1 MRAILLSV
9 LGLTIGCTSMAGC
22 TSSRWAW
29 QSPLVA
35 KSKSAPASSE
45 PSDKAGDTKTA
56 DATAKPD
63 SKDSTKSA
71 TPANTA
77 STNSATDSPFKSSR
91 MTDSNSAP
99 PVAPEKKEI
108 AGGSDDPGGFGKPA
122 MEKSV
127 SEMSDNKLASGS
139 LTPETLLLIN
149 QELQDA
155 TAAERQ
161 EWYEQLKKV
170 DPSLIPDIL
179 RVRRMSLQ
187 ASTNSPSMPTEAQ
200 RLAAAGPQHVPQ
212 PEALNRAP
220 ANSVSMTPPAA
231 NAIVPAGY
239 QGAVNEQTLLTAGY
253 THDPSQHEPIEHAVY
268 REDLSATGSN
278 RPIVLQNH
286 EFTPPAGT
294 SSGPTTSGPQR
305 LTPAP
310 QAQPAGVSWPP
321 TRVEAPPAPP
331 SGLGNVATGFVQN
344 VVNLVPGRNGQA
356 TTANLPAASPNIPP
370 GTNDASQD
378 WRTALEQTI
387 GLLEQRLSAMPPATT
402 PEAKQE
408 LLKLHTSLR
417 MLYLIGNH
425 QERALTAIPGIEPAE
440 QEFWQQLMWGTMNA
454 LDVEHMPL
462 AKDRATQT
470 MAQLNSA
477 IRRLQEQADL
487 QVRHVTF
494 CQQIVGFGNYEKLAR
509 SEFSPGQEVL
519 MYADIDNFKSDPT
532 ADGQYRTLLRSTIE
546 LMSPSGEI
554 RKRIDFP
561 ATEDTCSTYRR
572 DYFHNYQFRI
582 PERMPLGPHVL
593 KLTVFDELSGK
604 MNSYSL
610 NFVVK

>member
-1 MRAILLSV
+1 MRAILLLLV
-9 LGLTIGCTSMAGC
+9 GLTACLTMAAGC
-22 TSSRWAW
+22 SSTRWAW
-29 QSPLVA
+29 QSPIVA
-35 KSKSAPASSE
+35 APKPTTETSKE
-45 PSDKAGDTKTA
+45 TDTKTSESLA
-56 DATAKPD
+56 KTDTGSKTEPQTSDKTAGT
-63 SKDSTKSA
+63 TK
-71 TPANTA
+71 TPPET
-77 STNSATDSPFKSSR
+77 PFKSSR
-91 MTDSNSAP
+91 DGESKSVAGT
-99 PVAPEKKEI
+99 APEKLAI
-108 AGGSDDPGGFGKPA
+108 AGGPNDAGSFGNPPPSKDG
-122 MEKSV
+122 E
-127 SEMSDNKLASGS
+127 ASSSSTVASAGS
-139 LTPETLLLIN
+139 LTPEVLQLIN
-149 QELQDA
+149 TELKDA

-187 ASTNSPSMPTEAQ
+187 ATAPTQ
-200 RLAAAGPQHVPQ
+200 VAAATPSAAFPPTMNGPGPRPQ
-212 PEALNRAP
+212 PMMEAP
-220 ANSVSMTPPAA
+220 ANPWSQPAA
-231 NAIVPAGY
+231 APLITQAGY
-239 QGAVNEQTLLTAGY
+239 QGALPESGIQTAGY
-253 THDPSQHEPIEHAVY
+253 TRGMGESEAIEYAVHRMDPANPANSQA
-268 REDLSATGSN
+268 
-278 RPIVLQNH
+278 IVLQNH
-286 EFTPPAGT
+286 ELPPTAGT
-294 SSGPTTSGPQR
+294 TLSSAAGDPQR
-305 LTPAP
+305 LPA
-310 QAQPAGVSWPP
+310 QSAQPAGVIWPTP
-321 TRVEAPPAPP
+321 RVEPPATNNNTFGNVPFA
-331 SGLGNVATGFVQN
+331 SGLVQN
-344 VVNLVPGRNGQA
+344 VVNLVPGRGTQNVG
-356 TTANLPAASPNIPP
+356 ANMPAAVPATMTSALPP
-370 GTNDASQD
+370 AGD
-378 WRTALEQTI
+378 WHVSLEQTI
-387 GLLEQRLSAMPPATT
+387 GLLEQQLATLPPATT

-440 QEFWQQLMWGTMNA
+440 QEFWQQLFWGTINA
-454 LDVEHMPL
+454 LDAEHIPL

-546 LMSPSGEI
+546 LMSPSGEV

-561 ATEDTCSTYRR
+561 ATEDACSTYRR